1 MNQSGKHSL
10 RVGRISHS
18 PTLLFIFAITK
29 FIEWERFSLAGKEP
43 SAENNA
49 VVPAPQ
55 FSARTSKLGDR
66 IFRVLTLGAAFFV
79 VALLVLLVYELIKGS
94 DLTLAK
100 FGVGFFSSKTWDP
113 VTQIFGALPF
123 IWGTLYTSVIALII
137 GVPISLGVAI
147 FLSEIISRTSR
158 IGELLSS
165 IVGLLAAVP
174 SVVFGL
180 WGLFVLSP
188 FVRDYFEVPLHVHL
202 GAFPLFKG
210 EPFGLDFLTAGI
222 ILAIMIIPTVST
234 ISMEVLRAVPRSQR
248 EAMIS
253 LGGTRWETIRHSVLP
268 YARSGLFGAII
279 LGLGRAVG
287 ETMAVTMV
295 IGNDPSLSTSL
306 FHPGYTLASVIANEF
321 TEATYPLYVSALVE
335 IGLTLFILA
344 LIINIFARLLIW
356 RITKSSRVRT

>member
-1 MNQSGKHSL
+1 VS
-10 RVGRISHS
+10 
-18 PTLLFIFAITK
+18 TL
-29 FIEWERFSLAGKEP
+29 SLAEKE
-43 SAENNA
+43 SFSDDKAELA
-49 VVPAPQ
+49 APQ
-55 FSARTSKLGDR
+55 FKTQTRKLGDR

-79 VALLVLLVYELIKGS
+79 VGLLFLLVYELFKGA
-94 DLTLAK
+94 DLSLDK
-100 FGVGFFSSKTWDP
+100 FGLGFFSSTVWNP
-113 VTQIFGALPF
+113 VSGIFGALPF

-137 GVPISLGVAI
+137 GVPVSLGVAI

-180 WGLFVLSP
+180 WGLFVLVP
-188 FVRDYFEVPLHVHL
+188 FVKVYIEIPLHLSL
-202 GAFPLFKG
+202 GALPLFAG
-210 EPFGLDFLTAGI
+210 QPFGLDFLSAGI

-234 ISMEVLRAVPRSQR
+234 ISREVLRSVPRSQR

-306 FHPGYTLASVIANEF
+306 FHSGYTLASVIANEF

-335 IGLTLFILA
+335 IGLTLFFLA
-344 LIINIFARLLIW
+344 LIINIFARVLIW
-356 RITKSSRVRT
+356 RITRSSRVRT